1 MKRNHL
7 FRPVLIAFIIISLTA
22 CIGGGG
28 KHEDPTPSCTAQ
40 ASSEI
45 TAFNLFDL
53 NPSSPYF
60 NAAVANFSFTQA
72 SQVYTNSCGVDTYGS
87 TSLTIT
93 NGVNRTISFSYQVTA
108 TIGIVTWQYQNV
120 ATIPPNSFIN
130 VGVMQFEVVRAGNFW
145 SLGSPVLRTRSTQRA
160 ARS

>member
-1 MKRNHL
+1 MKHNHL
-7 FRPVLIAFIIISLTA
+7 FRTAFIVFIIVSLTG
-22 CIGGGG
+22 CIGGG
-28 KHEDPTPSCTAQ
+28 KHGDPTPSCTAQ

-60 NAAVANFSFTQA
+60 NTAVANFSFTQA

-108 TIGIVTWQYQNV
+108 TIGLVTWQYQNV

-130 VGVMQFEVVRAGNFW
+130 VGVINSNQQRLHIGT
-145 SLGSPVLRTRSTQRA
+145 VLIRTGIITYN
-160 ARS
+160 